1 MFGRVEGLVDHMTAV
16 DWQLRKT
23 TSSSRKP
30 SFIAAV
36 CLFLASCIG
45 PNLEDWPDS
54 IPQTQVFIVAYD
66 ADEENQ
72 GRQSETE
79 YLEWVLSFYQ
89 GNLAYQS
96 GWQDI
101 QDYVY
106 EAPAPEAEQALLEQL
121 SLLGIAI
128 GSEWSKHND
137 VRQIDTRMLSLWGS
151 TIQLAPDFDTQKQ
164 TVAVIATD
172 IDLLLSGSLRK
183 QDILEERYA
192 DILGLEL
199 FGDF

>member
-1 MFGRVEGLVDHMTAV
+1 MVQVEDLADHMTAV
-16 DWQLRKT
+16 ARRLSKAVN
-23 TSSSRKP
+23 SSRRP
-30 SFIAAV
+30 LFIVAV

-101 QDYVY
+101 QGYVY
-106 EAPAPEAEQALLEQL
+106 EAPAPEAEQELLEQL

-128 GSEWSKHND
+128 GSEWSKHNG

-164 TVAVIATD
+164 TVEVIAID
-172 IDLLLSGSLRK
+172 IDLLLSGSLSK

>member
-1 MFGRVEGLVDHMTAV
+1 MTAV

-23 TSSSRKP
+23 ASSRKP

-66 ADEENQ
+66 ADEDNQ

-101 QDYVY
+101 QGYVY
-106 EAPAPEAEQALLEQL
+106 EAPAPEAEQELLEQL

-164 TVAVIATD
+164 TVEVIAID
-172 IDLLLSGSLRK
+172 IDLLLSGSLSK

>member
-1 MFGRVEGLVDHMTAV
+1 MVQVEDLADHMTAV
-16 DWQLRKT
+16 VRRLSKAVN
-23 TSSSRKP
+23 SSRRP
-30 SFIAAV
+30 LFIAAV

-101 QDYVY
+101 QGYVY
-106 EAPAPEAEQALLEQL
+106 EAPAPEAKHELLEQL
-121 SLLGIAI
+121 YLLGIAI

-164 TVAVIATD
+164 TVEVIAID
-172 IDLLLSGSLRK
+172 SDLLLSGSLSK

>member
-1 MFGRVEGLVDHMTAV
+1 MVQVEDLADHMTAV
-16 DWQLRKT
+16 ARRLSKAVN
-23 TSSSRKP
+23 SSRRP
-30 SFIAAV
+30 LFIVAV

-101 QDYVY
+101 QGYVY
-106 EAPAPEAEQALLEQL
+106 AAPAPEAEQELLEQL

-151 TIQLAPDFDTQKQ
+151 TIQLAPDFDAQKQ

-172 IDLLLSGSLRK
+172 IDLLLSGRLRK

>member
-1 MFGRVEGLVDHMTAV
+1 MTAV
-16 DWQLRKT
+16 VWRLQKT
-23 TSSSRKP
+23 GSNSRK
-30 SFIAAV
+30 SLFIVAA

-45 PNLEDWPDS
+45 PNLEDWPNS
-54 IPQTQVFIVAYD
+54 IPQTEVFRVAYN
-66 ADEENQ
+66 ADEQNQ
-72 GRQSETE
+72 LRQSETE

-101 QDYVY
+101 QGYVY
-106 EAPAPEAEQALLEQL
+106 EAPAPEDERELLDQL
-121 SLLGIAI
+121 SRLGIAI

-137 VRQIDTRMLSLWGS
+137 IRQIDTRMLSLWGS
-151 TIQLAPDFDTQKQ
+151 TIQLAPDFETQKQ
-164 TVAVIATD
+164 TVEVIASD
-172 IDLLLSGSLRK
+172 IDLLLDGSLRK

-192 DILGLEL
+192 DILGLEM

>member
-1 MFGRVEGLVDHMTAV
+1 MVQVEDLAGHMTAV
-16 DWQLRKT
+16 ARRLSKAVN
-23 TSSSRKP
+23 SSRRP
-30 SFIAAV
+30 LLIAAV
-36 CLFLASCIG
+36 CLFLTSCIG

-54 IPQTQVFIVAYD
+54 IPQSQVFIVAYD

-79 YLEWVLSFYQ
+79 YLGWVLSFYQ

-101 QDYVY
+101 QGYVY
-106 EAPAPEAEQALLEQL
+106 EAPAPEAEQELLEQL

-137 VRQIDTRMLSLWGS
+137 VRRIDTRMLSLWGS
-151 TIQLAPDFDTQKQ
+151 SIQLAPDFDTQKQ
-164 TVAVIATD
+164 TVEVIAID
-172 IDLLLSGSLRK
+172 IDLLLSGSLSK

-192 DILGLEL
+192 DILELEL

>member
-1 MFGRVEGLVDHMTAV
+1 MVQVEDLADHMTAV
-16 DWQLRKT
+16 ARRLSKAVN
-23 TSSSRKP
+23 SSRRP
-30 SFIAAV
+30 LFIAAV

-101 QDYVY
+101 QGYVY
-106 EAPAPEAEQALLEQL
+106 EAPAPEAEQELLEQL

-164 TVAVIATD
+164 TVEVIATD
-172 IDLLLSGSLRK
+172 IVLLLIGSLSK

-192 DILGLEL
+192 DILGLDL
-199 FGDF
+199 FGGF

>member
-1 MFGRVEGLVDHMTAV
+1 MTRIVKDLIDLMTAV
-16 DWQLRKT
+16 AWRLKKT
-23 TSSSRKP
+23 ASSSRKP
-30 SFIAAV
+30 FLITV
-36 CLFLASCIG
+36 FCLFLASCIG
-45 PNLEDWPDS
+45 PNLKDWPDS
-54 IPQTQVFIVAYD
+54 IPQTQVFIEAYD

-72 GRQSETE
+72 GRQSKTE

-101 QDYVY
+101 QGYVY
-106 EAPAPEAEQALLEQL
+106 AAPAPEVEQELLEQL
-121 SLLGIAI
+121 NLLGIAI

-164 TVAVIATD
+164 TVEVIATD
-172 IDLLLSGSLRK
+172 IVLLLSGSLSK

-192 DILGLEL
+192 DILGLDL
-199 FGDF
+199 FGGF

>member
-1 MFGRVEGLVDHMTAV
+1 MVQVEDLVDHMTAV
-16 DWQLRKT
+16 ARRLSKAVN
-23 TSSSRKP
+23 SSIRP
-30 SFIAAV
+30 LFIAAV

-45 PNLEDWPDS
+45 PNIEDWPDS
-54 IPQTQVFIVAYD
+54 IPRTPVFIVAYA
-66 ADEENQ
+66 ADKENQ

-96 GWQDI
+96 GWEDI
-101 QDYVY
+101 QSYVY
-106 EAPAPEAEQALLEQL
+106 EAPAPKAEQELLEQL

-151 TIQLAPDFDTQKQ
+151 TIQLALDFDTQKQ
-164 TVAVIATD
+164 TVEVIATD
-172 IDLLLSGSLRK
+172 IDLLLSGSLSK
-183 QDILEERYA
+183 QDIVEERYA

>member
-1 MFGRVEGLVDHMTAV
+1 MQTKRT
-16 DWQLRKT
+16 KT
-23 TSSSRKP
+23 
-30 SFIAAV
+30 
-36 CLFLASCIG
+36 LG
-45 PNLEDWPDS
+45 
-54 IPQTQVFIVAYD
+54 
-66 ADEENQ
+66 
-72 GRQSETE
+72 GTE

-101 QDYVY
+101 QGYVY

-151 TIQLAPDFDTQKQ
+151 AIQLAPDFDTQKQ
-164 TVAVIATD
+164 TVEVIATD

-183 QDILEERYA
+183 QDILRGTLRRYFRIRIVWGFLVISNKSFFS
-192 DILGLEL
+192 DLLV
-199 FGDF
+199 

>member
-1 MFGRVEGLVDHMTAV
+1 MTAV

-23 TSSSRKP
+23 ASSSRKP

-66 ADEENQ
+66 ADEDNQ

-101 QDYVY
+101 QGYVY
-106 EAPAPEAEQALLEQL
+106 AAPAPEAEQELLEQL